1 MEDWKN
7 PIKGESGKEYSFED
21 FMTMSKEQLAELLM
35 RALHAGEQMSET
47 IKRYEKEILELG
59 KAAHVID
66 L

>member
-1 MEDWKN
+1 MENWKN

-35 RALHAGEQMSET
+35 RAFHAGEQMSET
-47 IKRYEKEILELG
+47 VKRYEKEILELG